1 MSSST
6 SSSVIAVSLPTGG
19 KLLASATLKTGSSE
33 CSGAA
38 NLATQIAPLLAWL
51 SPQLL
56 ILKLLKPLIDIVHS
70 LPNPSVTALQEFSKA
85 ATDLAP
91 LLLAPTQGS
100 LLPFVRDLICL
111 EIRSLNCLQRSLQ
124 AAATQAAAGHAAV
137 AADEIQSVLD
147 SYEPVVGIL
156 ELAAGM
162 IQSAGFNIPRAP
174 TLAAGKDPAA
184 LNADQKAVAAF
195 VTELQSAADAIGGCL
210 G

>member
-1 MSSST
+1 M
-6 SSSVIAVSLPTGG
+6 IAVSLPTGG
-19 KLLASATLKTGSSE
+19 KLLASADLKAGSSE

-38 NLATQIAPLLAWL
+38 NLATQVAPLLASL

-85 ATDLAP
+85 ASDMAP

-111 EIRSLNCLQRSLQ
+111 EIRSLNCLQRALQ
-124 AAATQAAAGHAAV
+124 ALATQTAAGHPAV
-137 AADEIQSVLD
+137 TANEIQSVLD
-147 SYEPVVGIL
+147 SYEPAVGIL

-162 IQSAGFNIPRAP
+162 IRSAGLDIPRAP
-174 TLAAGKDPAA
+174 TLVAGRDPAA
-184 LNADQKAVAAF
+184 LSADQKAIAAF
-195 VTELQSAADAIGGCL
+195 VTELQSAADAIGGCA
-210 G
+210 GQQ